1 MERAGLIVATK
12 GKTAMVRL
20 QRHVSCANCGRCGGL
35 LGNEDRRQLVVEV
48 DNPIKAAVGQRVVV
62 ETDDREA
69 IFISFMLYM
78 VPLAA
83 LVAGILLWPLL
94 ARSFGLDGNQDLY
107 AVGAGFLLMALV
119 FLGIKRWDRRV
130 KESGRYRPVI
140 TGLAEDT
147 APGERA

>member
-20 QRHVSCANCGRCGGL
+20 QRHVSCAGCGRCGGL
-35 LGNEDRRQLVVEV
+35 LGSAERRDLIVEV
-48 DNPIKAAVGQRVVV
+48 DNTIGAAVGQRVVV
-62 ETDDREA
+62 ESDDRQV

-94 ARSFGLDGNQDLY
+94 ARSLSLGGNQDLF

-119 FLGIKRWDRRV
+119 FAGIKKWDRRV

-140 TGLAEDT
+140 TGVAED
-147 APGERA
+147 AAGEE